1 MILSCWLVSNIGGD
15 SYLFLLKLSMQDTS
29 ICFLNAADIANKIR
43 KGEISAVQT
52 MEAHLAQIE
61 RINPQV
67 NAIVTLVPELALE
80 EARKADEKQAKG
92 GNIGPL
98 HGLPIA
104 HKDLVPTKGIR
115 TTFGSLVFQDF
126 IPEEDAL
133 LVERLREGGAIML
146 GKTNTPEF
154 GAGSQT
160 FNQVF
165 GVTRNPYDLSKTCG
179 GSSGGAA
186 VSVACR
192 MLPIADGS
200 DLGGSLRNPTNYC
213 NVVGFRPSVG
223 RVPSW
228 PNESGWNSFDVDG
241 PIARTVEDTALML
254 SVLAGPD
261 SRSPICLP
269 ESGSIFLKSLERN
282 LKGVRIAWSPDLGG
296 LPVDSLVTE
305 TLEAQRHVFEDLGCV
320 VEEGFPDFSDADEI
334 FKTFRAWF
342 YELKLA
348 SLLPE
353 HREKIKE
360 TVIWNI
366 ESGMKLSGPE
376 LGRAEVKRTALF
388 HRVREFMQDYDFL
401 ALPVSQVPPFPLEQE
416 YVSEINGLQMGTYL
430 DWMRS
435 CYFISVTGQPAISVP
450 CGFTAEG
457 LPVGL
462 QLVGPPQDD
471 LGVLQLANAFE
482 KATGFY
488 KKIPDLA
495 LAT

>member
-1 MILSCWLVSNIGGD
+1 M
-15 SYLFLLKLSMQDTS
+15 YDTS
-29 ICFLNAADIANKIR
+29 LCYLTATELALKIR
-43 KGEISAVQT
+43 SGEISAVET

-61 RINPQV
+61 KVNPQV

-80 EARKADEKQAKG
+80 QARKADKKLAKG
-92 GNIGPL
+92 GEVGPL
-98 HGLPIA
+98 HGLPVA

-115 TTFGSLVFQDF
+115 TTFGSPIFQDF
-126 IPEEDAL
+126 VPEEDAL
-133 LVERLREGGAIML
+133 LVERIRNAGGISL

-165 GVTRNPYDLSKTCG
+165 GATKNPYDLSKTCG

-192 MLPIADGS
+192 MLPFADGS
-200 DLGGSLRNPTNYC
+200 DLGGSLRNPTNFC

-228 PNESGWNSFDVDG
+228 PSQSGWNSFAVDG
-241 PIARTVEDTALML
+241 PIARTVEDASLML

-261 SRSPICLP
+261 ARSPICLP
-269 ESGSIFLKSLERN
+269 ESGAVFQQSLERN
-282 LKGVRIAWSPDLGG
+282 LKGIRIAWSPDLGG
-296 LPVDSLVTE
+296 LPVDSRVTE
-305 TLEAQRHVFEDLGCV
+305 TLEKQREVFEDLGCI
-320 VEEGFPDFSDADEI
+320 VEEGFPDFTDADEI
-334 FKTFRAWF
+334 FKTFRAWYF
-342 YELKLA
+342 ELKLA

-353 HREKIKE
+353 HREKMKE

-366 ESGMKLSGPE
+366 ESGIKLSGPE

-388 HRVREFMQDYDFL
+388 HRVREFMQNYDFL

-416 YVSEINGLQMGTYL
+416 YVSEINGMKMETYL

-435 CYFISVTGQPAISVP
+435 CYYITVTGQPAISVP
-450 CGFTAEG
+450 SGFTDDG

-462 QLVGPPQDD
+462 QLVGRPQDD
-471 LGVLQLANAFE
+471 LGVLQLAYAFE

-488 KKIPDLA
+488 NNVPDLV
-495 LAT
+495 LTP

>member
-1 MILSCWLVSNIGGD
+1 MYD
-15 SYLFLLKLSMQDTS
+15 KS
-29 ICFLNAADIANKIR
+29 ICFLTATELAKRIR
-43 KGEISAVQT
+43 TGEISAVET
-52 MEAHLAQIE
+52 MGAHLAQIE
-61 RINPQV
+61 KVNPQV
-67 NAIVTLVPELALE
+67 NAIVTLLPERAMD
-80 EARKADEKQAKG
+80 EARKSDEKMATG
-92 GNIGPL
+92 AELGPL
-98 HGLPIA
+98 HGLPVA
-104 HKDLVPTKGIR
+104 YKDLVQTKGIR
-115 TTFGSLVFQDF
+115 TTFGSLVFKDF
-126 IPEEDAL
+126 VPEEDAL
-133 LVERLREGGAIML
+133 LVERVRQAGAIVI

-165 GVTRNPYDLSKTCG
+165 GVTKNPYDLSKTCG

-192 MLPIADGS
+192 MLPFADGS
-200 DLGGSLRNPTNYC
+200 DFGGSLRNPTNFC

-228 PNESGWNSFDVDG
+228 PNESGWNSFSVDG
-241 PIARTVEDTALML
+241 PIARTVEDTSLIL

-261 SRSPICLP
+261 LRSPISLS
-269 ESGSIFLKSLERN
+269 ENASIFRQSLDIN
-282 LKGVRIAWSPDLGG
+282 LKGTRIAWSSDLGG
-296 LPVDSLVTE
+296 LPVDSRVTE
-305 TLEAQRHVFEDLGCV
+305 TLVAQLNVFEDLGCF
-320 VEEGFPDFSDADEI
+320 VEESFPDFSDADEI

-342 YELKLA
+342 FELKLA

-353 HREKIKE
+353 HREKMKE

-366 ESGMKLSGPE
+366 ETGMKLSGPE

-388 HRVREFMQDYDFL
+388 HRIREFMKDYDFL
-401 ALPVSQVPPFPLEQE
+401 ALPVSQVPPFPLDQE
-416 YVSEINGLQMGTYL
+416 YVKEINGLQMETYL

-450 CGFTAEG
+450 CGFTSDS

-462 QLVGPPQDD
+462 QLVGRPQNDF
-471 LGVLQLANAFE
+471 GVLQLAHAFE
-482 KATGFY
+482 KSTGFY

-495 LAT
+495 L

>member
-1 MILSCWLVSNIGGD
+1 M
-15 SYLFLLKLSMQDTS
+15 YDTS
-29 ICFLNAADIANKIR
+29 LCYLTATELALKIR
-43 KGEISAVQT
+43 SGEISAVET

-61 RINPQV
+61 KVNPQV

-80 EARKADEKQAKG
+80 QARKADEKLAQG
-92 GNIGPL
+92 GKLGPL
-98 HGLPIA
+98 HGLPVA

-115 TTFGSLVFQDF
+115 TTFGSPIFQDF
-126 IPEEDAL
+126 VPEEDAL
-133 LVERLREGGAIML
+133 LVERIRNAGGISL

-165 GVTRNPYDLSKTCG
+165 GVTKNPYDLSKTCG

-192 MLPIADGS
+192 MLPFADGS
-200 DLGGSLRNPTNYC
+200 DLGGSLRNPTNFC

-228 PNESGWNSFDVDG
+228 PNEAGWNSFAVDG
-241 PIARTVEDTALML
+241 PIARTVEDCALLL

-261 SRSPICLP
+261 ARSPICLP
-269 ESGSIFLKSLERN
+269 ESGTVFQQSLERN
-282 LKGVRIAWSPDLGG
+282 LKGIRIAWSADLGG
-296 LPVDSLVTE
+296 LPVDSRVTE
-305 TLEAQRHVFEDLGCV
+305 TLEAQREVFEDLGCI
-320 VEEGFPDFSDADEI
+320 VEEGFPDFTDADEI
-334 FKTFRAWF
+334 FKTFRAWYF
-342 YELKLA
+342 ELKLA

-353 HREKIKE
+353 HREKMKE

-388 HRVREFMQDYDFL
+388 HRVREFMQNYDFL

-416 YVSEINGLQMGTYL
+416 YVSEINGMKMETYL

-435 CYFISVTGQPAISVP
+435 CYYITVTGQPAISVP
-450 CGFTAEG
+450 SGFTDDG

-462 QLVGPPQDD
+462 QLVGRPQDD
-471 LGVLQLANAFE
+471 LGVLQLAHAFE

-488 KKIPDLA
+488 NKVPDLA
-495 LAT
+495 FNV

>member
-1 MILSCWLVSNIGGD
+1 M
-15 SYLFLLKLSMQDTS
+15 YDTS
-29 ICFLNAADIANKIR
+29 LCYLTATELALKIGS
-43 KGEISAVQT
+43 GEISAVET

-61 RINPQV
+61 KVNLQV

-80 EARKADEKQAKG
+80 QARKADEKLAQG
-92 GNIGPL
+92 GKLGPL
-98 HGLPIA
+98 HGLPVA

-115 TTFGSLVFQDF
+115 TTFGSPIFQDF
-126 IPEEDAL
+126 VPEHDAL
-133 LVERLREGGAIML
+133 LVERIQNAGGISL

-165 GVTRNPYDLSKTCG
+165 GATKNPYDLSKTCG

-192 MLPIADGS
+192 MLPFADGS
-200 DLGGSLRNPTNYC
+200 DLGGSLRNPTNFC

-228 PNESGWNSFDVDG
+228 PNEAGWNSFAVDG
-241 PIARTVEDTALML
+241 PIARTVEDCALLL

-261 SRSPICLP
+261 ARSPICLQ
-269 ESGSIFLKSLERN
+269 ESGAVFRQSLERN
-282 LKGVRIAWSPDLGG
+282 LKGIRIAWSADLGG
-296 LPVDSLVTE
+296 LPVASRVTE
-305 TLEAQRHVFEDLGCV
+305 TLEAQREVFKDIGCI
-320 VEEGFPDFSDADEI
+320 VEEDFPDFTDADEI
-334 FKTFRAWF
+334 FKTFRAWYF
-342 YELKLA
+342 ELKLA

-353 HREKIKE
+353 HREKMKE

-388 HRVREFMQDYDFL
+388 HRVRKFMQNYDFL

-416 YVSEINGLQMGTYL
+416 YVSEINGMKMETYL

-435 CYFISVTGQPAISVP
+435 CYYITVTGQPAISVP
-450 CGFTAEG
+450 CGFTDDG

-462 QLVGPPQDD
+462 QLVGRPQDD
-471 LGVLQLANAFE
+471 LGVLQLAHAFE

-488 KKIPDLA
+488 NKIPDLA
-495 LAT
+495 LAV

>member
-1 MILSCWLVSNIGGD
+1 MTDTALC
-15 SYLFLLKLSMQDTS
+15 YLTATELAL
-29 ICFLNAADIANKIR
+29 KIR
-43 KGEISAVQT
+43 SGEISAVET

-61 RINPQV
+61 KVNPQV

-80 EARKADEKQAKG
+80 QARKADEKLAQG
-92 GNIGPL
+92 GKLGPL
-98 HGLPIA
+98 HGLPVA

-115 TTFGSLVFQDF
+115 TTFGSPIFQDF
-126 IPEEDAL
+126 VPEEDAL
-133 LVERLREGGAIML
+133 LVERIRNAGGISL

-165 GVTRNPYDLSKTCG
+165 GATKNPYDLSKTCG

-192 MLPIADGS
+192 MLPFADGS
-200 DLGGSLRNPTNYC
+200 DLGGSLRNPTNFC

-228 PNESGWNSFDVDG
+228 PNEAGWNSFAVDG
-241 PIARTVEDTALML
+241 PIARTVDDTALLL

-261 SRSPICLP
+261 LRSPICLP
-269 ESGSIFLKSLERN
+269 ESGAVFQQSLERN
-282 LKGVRIAWSPDLGG
+282 LKGIRIAWSADLGG
-296 LPVDSLVTE
+296 LPVDSRVTE
-305 TLEAQRHVFEDLGCV
+305 TLEAQREVFEDLGCI
-320 VEEGFPDFSDADEI
+320 VEEGFPDFTDADEI
-334 FKTFRAWF
+334 FKTFRAWYF
-342 YELKLA
+342 ELKLA

-353 HREKIKE
+353 HREKMKE

-388 HRVREFMQDYDFL
+388 HRVREFMQNYDFL

-416 YVSEINGLQMGTYL
+416 YVSEINGMKMETYL

-435 CYFISVTGQPAISVP
+435 CYYITVTGQPAISVP
-450 CGFTAEG
+450 SGFTDDG

-462 QLVGPPQDD
+462 QLVGRPQDD
-471 LGVLQLANAFE
+471 LGVLQLAYAFE

-488 KKIPDLA
+488 KKVPDLA
-495 LAT
+495 LAV

>member
-1 MILSCWLVSNIGGD
+1 MH
-15 SYLFLLKLSMQDTS
+15 DTS
-29 ICFLNAADIANKIR
+29 ICFLTAAEIAKKIQ

-160 FNQVF
+160 FNRVF

-228 PNESGWNSFDVDG
+228 PNESGWNSFAVDG

-296 LPVDSLVTE
+296 LPVDSRVTE

-353 HREKIKE
+353 HGEKIKE

-462 QLVGPPQDD
+462 QLVGRPQDD

-488 KKIPDLA
+488 KTIPDLA

>member
-1 MILSCWLVSNIGGD
+1 M
-15 SYLFLLKLSMQDTS
+15 YDTS
-29 ICFLNAADIANKIR
+29 LCFLTATELGLKIR
-43 KGEISAVQT
+43 SGEISAVET

-61 RINPQV
+61 KVNPQV

-80 EARKADEKQAKG
+80 QARKADEKLAQG
-92 GNIGPL
+92 GKLGPL
-98 HGLPIA
+98 HGLPVA

-115 TTFGSLVFQDF
+115 TTFGSPIFQDF
-126 IPEEDAL
+126 VPEEDAL
-133 LVERLREGGAIML
+133 LVERIRNAGGISL

-165 GVTRNPYDLSKTCG
+165 GVTKNPYDLSKTCG

-192 MLPIADGS
+192 MLPFADGS
-200 DLGGSLRNPTNYC
+200 DLGGSLRNPTNFC

-228 PNESGWNSFDVDG
+228 PNESGWNSFAVDG
-241 PIARTVEDTALML
+241 PIARTVEDTALLL

-261 SRSPICLP
+261 ARSPICLP
-269 ESGSIFLKSLERN
+269 ESGAVFQQSLERN
-282 LKGVRIAWSPDLGG
+282 LKGIRIAWSADLGG
-296 LPVDSLVTE
+296 LPVDSRVTE
-305 TLEAQRHVFEDLGCV
+305 TLEAQREVFEDLGCI
-320 VEEGFPDFSDADEI
+320 VEEGFPDFTDADEI
-334 FKTFRAWF
+334 FKTFRAWYF
-342 YELKLA
+342 ELKLA

-353 HREKIKE
+353 HREKMKE

-388 HRVREFMQDYDFL
+388 HRVREFMQNYDFL

-416 YVSEINGLQMGTYL
+416 YVSEINGMKMETYL

-435 CYFISVTGQPAISVP
+435 CYYITVTGQPAISVP
-450 CGFTAEG
+450 SGFTDDG

-462 QLVGPPQDD
+462 QLVGRPQDD
-471 LGVLQLANAFE
+471 LGVLQLAYAFE

-488 KKIPDLA
+488 KKVPDLA
-495 LAT
+495 LAV

>member
-1 MILSCWLVSNIGGD
+1 MTDTALC
-15 SYLFLLKLSMQDTS
+15 YLTATELAL
-29 ICFLNAADIANKIR
+29 KIR
-43 KGEISAVQT
+43 SGEISAVET

-61 RINPQV
+61 KVNPQV

-80 EARKADEKQAKG
+80 QARKADEKLAQG
-92 GNIGPL
+92 GKLGPL
-98 HGLPIA
+98 HGLPVA

-115 TTFGSLVFQDF
+115 TTFGSPIFQDF
-126 IPEEDAL
+126 VPEEDAL
-133 LVERLREGGAIML
+133 LVERIRNAGGISL

-165 GVTRNPYDLSKTCG
+165 GVTKNPYDLSKTCG

-192 MLPIADGS
+192 MLPFADGS
-200 DLGGSLRNPTNYC
+200 DLGGSLRNPTNFC

-228 PNESGWNSFDVDG
+228 PNEAGWNSFAVDG
-241 PIARTVEDTALML
+241 PIARTVEDCALLL

-261 SRSPICLP
+261 ARSPICLP
-269 ESGSIFLKSLERN
+269 ESGAVFQQSLERN
-282 LKGVRIAWSPDLGG
+282 LKGIRIAWSADLGG
-296 LPVDSLVTE
+296 LPVDSRVTE
-305 TLEAQRHVFEDLGCV
+305 TLEAQREVFEDLGCI
-320 VEEGFPDFSDADEI
+320 VEEGFPDFTDADEI
-334 FKTFRAWF
+334 FKTFRAWYF
-342 YELKLA
+342 ELKLA

-353 HREKIKE
+353 HREKMKE

-388 HRVREFMQDYDFL
+388 HRVREFMQNYDFL

-416 YVSEINGLQMGTYL
+416 YVSEINGMKMETYL

-435 CYFISVTGQPAISVP
+435 CYYITVTGQPAISVP
-450 CGFTAEG
+450 SGFTDDG

-462 QLVGPPQDD
+462 QLVGRPQDD
-471 LGVLQLANAFE
+471 LGVLQLAYAFE

-488 KKIPDLA
+488 KKVPDLA
-495 LAT
+495 LAV

>member
-1 MILSCWLVSNIGGD
+1 MTDTALC
-15 SYLFLLKLSMQDTS
+15 YLTATELAL
-29 ICFLNAADIANKIR
+29 KIR
-43 KGEISAVQT
+43 SGEISAVET

-61 RINPQV
+61 KVNPQV

-80 EARKADEKQAKG
+80 QARKADEKLAQG
-92 GNIGPL
+92 GKLGPL
-98 HGLPIA
+98 HGLPVA

-115 TTFGSLVFQDF
+115 TTFGSPIFKDF
-126 IPEEDAL
+126 FPEEDAI
-133 LVERLREGGAIML
+133 LVERIRNAGGISL

-165 GVTRNPYDLSKTCG
+165 GVTKNPYDLSKTCG

-192 MLPIADGS
+192 MLPFADGS
-200 DLGGSLRNPTNYC
+200 DLGGSLRNPTNFC

-223 RVPSW
+223 LVPSW
-228 PNESGWNSFDVDG
+228 PNESGWNSFAVDG
-241 PIARTVEDTALML
+241 PIARTVDDTALLL

-261 SRSPICLP
+261 LRSPICLP
-269 ESGSIFLKSLERN
+269 ESGAVFQQSLERN
-282 LKGVRIAWSPDLGG
+282 QKEIRIAWSSDLGG
-296 LPVDSLVTE
+296 LPVDSRVTE
-305 TLEAQRHVFEDLGCV
+305 TLEKQLCIFEDLGCI
-320 VEEGFPDFSDADEI
+320 VEEKFPDFSDADEI

-353 HREKIKE
+353 HKEKMKE

-388 HRVREFMQDYDFL
+388 HRVRKFMQNYDFL

-416 YVSEINGLQMGTYL
+416 YVSEINGIKMETYL

-435 CYFISVTGQPAISVP
+435 CYYITVTGQPAISVP
-450 CGFTAEG
+450 SGFTDDG

-462 QLVGPPQDD
+462 QLVGRPQDD
-471 LGVLQLANAFE
+471 LGVLQLAYAFE

-488 KKIPDLA
+488 NKVPDLA
-495 LAT
+495 FNV

>member
-1 MILSCWLVSNIGGD
+1 MTDTALC
-15 SYLFLLKLSMQDTS
+15 YLTATELAL
-29 ICFLNAADIANKIR
+29 KIR
-43 KGEISAVQT
+43 SGEISAVEI

-61 RINPQV
+61 KVNPQV

-80 EARKADEKQAKG
+80 QARKADEKLAQG
-92 GNIGPL
+92 GKLGPL
-98 HGLPIA
+98 HGLPVA
-104 HKDLVPTKGIR
+104 HKDLVQTKGIR
-115 TTFGSLVFQDF
+115 TTFGSPIFQDF

-133 LVERLREGGAIML
+133 LVERLREAGAIML

-165 GVTRNPYDLSKTCG
+165 GVTKNPYDLSKTCG

-192 MLPIADGS
+192 MLPFADGS
-200 DLGGSLRNPTNYC
+200 DLGGSLRNPTNFC

-228 PNESGWNSFDVDG
+228 PNESGWNSFAVDG
-241 PIARTVEDTALML
+241 PIARTVEDTALLL

-261 SRSPICLP
+261 FRSPISLP
-269 ESGSIFLKSLERN
+269 GNGSVFQQSLERN
-282 LKGVRIAWSPDLGG
+282 LKGIRIAWSVDLGG
-296 LPVDSLVTE
+296 LPVDSRVTE
-305 TLEAQRHVFEDLGCV
+305 TLEAQREVFEDLGCI
-320 VEEGFPDFSDADEI
+320 VEEEFPDFSDADEI
-334 FKTFRAWF
+334 FKTFRAWYF
-342 YELKLA
+342 ELKLA

-353 HREKIKE
+353 HREKMKE

-388 HRVREFMQDYDFL
+388 HRVREFMQNYDFL

-416 YVSEINGLQMGTYL
+416 YVSEINGMKMDTYL

-435 CYFISVTGQPAISVP
+435 CYYITVTGQPAISVP
-450 CGFTAEG
+450 CGFTDDG

-462 QLVGPPQDD
+462 QLVGRPQDD
-471 LGVLQLANAFE
+471 LGVLQLAYAFE

-488 KKIPDLA
+488 KIVPDLA
-495 LAT
+495 FNV

>member
-1 MILSCWLVSNIGGD
+1 MH
-15 SYLFLLKLSMQDTS
+15 DTS
-29 ICFLNAADIANKIR
+29 ICFLTAAEIAKKIR

-67 NAIVTLVPELALE
+67 NAIVTFIQELALE

-228 PNESGWNSFDVDG
+228 PNESGWNSFAVDG
-241 PIARTVEDTALML
+241 PIARTVEDSALML

-282 LKGVRIAWSPDLGG
+282 LKGVKIDWSPDLGG
-296 LPVDSLVTE
+296 LPVDSRVTE

-353 HREKIKE
+353 HGEKIKE

-401 ALPVSQVPPFPLEQE
+401 ALPVSQVPPFPVEQE

-462 QLVGPPQDD
+462 QLVGRPQDD

-488 KKIPDLA
+488 KTIPDLA

>member
-1 MILSCWLVSNIGGD
+1 MH
-15 SYLFLLKLSMQDTS
+15 DTS
-29 ICFLNAADIANKIR
+29 ICFLTAAEIAKKIR

-67 NAIVTLVPELALE
+67 NAIVTFIQELALE

-98 HGLPIA
+98 HGLPVA

-228 PNESGWNSFDVDG
+228 PNESGWNSFAVDG

-296 LPVDSLVTE
+296 LPVDSRVTE

-401 ALPVSQVPPFPLEQE
+401 ALPVSQVPPFPVEQE

-462 QLVGPPQDD
+462 QLVGRPQDD

-488 KKIPDLA
+488 KTIPDLA

>member
-1 MILSCWLVSNIGGD
+1 MH
-15 SYLFLLKLSMQDTS
+15 DTS
-29 ICFLNAADIANKIR
+29 ICFLTAAEIAKKIR

-61 RINPQV
+61 RINPHV
-67 NAIVTLVPELALE
+67 NAIVTFIQELALE

-92 GNIGPL
+92 GNVGPL

-160 FNQVF
+160 FNRVF

-228 PNESGWNSFDVDG
+228 PNESGWNSFAVDG

-269 ESGSIFLKSLERN
+269 ERGSIFLKSLERN

-296 LPVDSLVTE
+296 LPVDSRVTE

-353 HREKIKE
+353 HGENIKE

-462 QLVGPPQDD
+462 QLVGRPQDD

-488 KKIPDLA
+488 KTIPDLA

>member
-1 MILSCWLVSNIGGD
+1 MT
-15 SYLFLLKLSMQDTS
+15 DTAL
-29 ICFLNAADIANKIR
+29 CFLTAVELAQKIR
-43 KGEISAVQT
+43 SGELSAVET

-61 RINPQV
+61 KVNPQV
-67 NAIVTLVPELALE
+67 NAIVTLLPEMAME
-80 EARKADEKQAKG
+80 AARKADEKLARG
-92 GNIGPL
+92 EEVGPL
-98 HGLPIA
+98 HGLPVA
-104 HKDLVPTKGIR
+104 HKDLVQTKGIR
-115 TTFGSLVFQDF
+115 TTFGSLVYENFVPD
-126 IPEEDAL
+126 EDAL
-133 LVERLREGGAIML
+133 LVERLREAGAILL

-160 FNQVF
+160 FNKVF
-165 GVTRNPYDLSKTCG
+165 GVTKNPYDLTKTCG

-192 MLPIADGS
+192 MLPFADGS

-213 NVVGFRPSVG
+213 NVVGLRPSVG

-228 PNESGWNSFDVDG
+228 PSESGWNSFAVDG

-261 SRSPICLP
+261 LRSPISLP
-269 ESGSIFLKSLERN
+269 ENGAVFRNSLERN
-282 LKGVRIAWSPDLGG
+282 LKGIRIAWSSDLGG
-296 LPVDSLVTE
+296 LPVDSRVTK
-305 TLEAQRHVFEDLGCV
+305 TLEAQRAVFEDLGCI

-342 YELKLA
+342 YEMNLS

-353 HREKIKE
+353 HRDKLKE
-360 TVIWNI
+360 TVVWNI
-366 ESGMKLSGPE
+366 EAGMKLSGPE

-388 HRVREFMQDYDFL
+388 HRVREFMQNYDFL
-401 ALPVSQVPPFPLEQE
+401 ALPVSQVPPFPIEQE
-416 YVSEINGLQMGTYL
+416 FVSEINGVQMETYL

-450 CGFTAEG
+450 CGFTADG

-462 QLVGPPQDD
+462 QLVGKPQDD
-471 LGVLQLANAFE
+471 LGVLQLAHAFE
-482 KATGFY
+482 KASGFY
-488 KKIPDLA
+488 QQIPKVA
-495 LAT
+495 L

>member
-1 MILSCWLVSNIGGD
+1 M
-15 SYLFLLKLSMQDTS
+15 YDTS
-29 ICFLNAADIANKIR
+29 LCYLTATELALKIR
-43 KGEISAVQT
+43 SGEISAVET

-61 RINPQV
+61 KVNPQV

-80 EARKADEKQAKG
+80 QARKADEKLVKG
-92 GNIGPL
+92 GEVGPL
-98 HGLPIA
+98 HGLPVA

-115 TTFGSLVFQDF
+115 TTFGSPIFQDF
-126 IPEEDAL
+126 VPEEDAL
-133 LVERLREGGAIML
+133 LVERIRNAGGISL

-165 GVTRNPYDLSKTCG
+165 GVTKNPYDLSKTCG

-192 MLPIADGS
+192 MLPFADGS
-200 DLGGSLRNPTNYC
+200 DLGGSLRNPTNFC

-228 PNESGWNSFDVDG
+228 PNEAGWNSFAVDG

-261 SRSPICLP
+261 ARSPICLP
-269 ESGSIFLKSLERN
+269 ESGNIFQQSLERN
-282 LKGVRIAWSPDLGG
+282 LKGLRIAWSADLDG
-296 LPVDSLVTE
+296 LPVDSRVTK
-305 TLEAQRHVFEDLGCV
+305 TLEAQREVFEDLGCI

-334 FKTFRAWF
+334 FKTFRAWYF
-342 YELKLA
+342 ELKLA

-353 HREKIKE
+353 HREKMKE

-388 HRVREFMQDYDFL
+388 HRVREFMQNYDFL
-401 ALPVSQVPPFPLEQE
+401 ALPVSQVPPFPLEHE
-416 YVSEINGLQMGTYL
+416 YVSEINGMKMETYL

-435 CYFISVTGQPAISVP
+435 CYYISVTGQPAISVP
-450 CGFTAEG
+450 SGFTNDG

-462 QLVGPPQDD
+462 QLVGRPQDD
-471 LGVLQLANAFE
+471 LGVLQLAYAFE

-488 KKIPDLA
+488 NKVPDLA
-495 LAT
+495 LAD

>member
-1 MILSCWLVSNIGGD
+1 M
-15 SYLFLLKLSMQDTS
+15 YDTS
-29 ICFLNAADIANKIR
+29 LCYLTATELALKIR
-43 KGEISAVQT
+43 SGEISAVET

-61 RINPQV
+61 KVNPQV

-80 EARKADEKQAKG
+80 QARKADEKLAQG
-92 GNIGPL
+92 GKLGPL
-98 HGLPIA
+98 HGLPVA

-115 TTFGSLVFQDF
+115 TTFGSPIFQDF
-126 IPEEDAL
+126 VPEQDAL
-133 LVERLREGGAIML
+133 LVERIRNAGGISL

-165 GVTRNPYDLSKTCG
+165 GVTKNPYDLSKTCG

-192 MLPIADGS
+192 MLPFADGS
-200 DLGGSLRNPTNYC
+200 DLGGSLRNPTNFC

-228 PNESGWNSFDVDG
+228 PNEAGWNSFAVDG
-241 PIARTVEDTALML
+241 PIARTVEDCALLL

-261 SRSPICLP
+261 ARSPICLP
-269 ESGSIFLKSLERN
+269 ESGAVFQQSLERN
-282 LKGVRIAWSPDLGG
+282 LKGIRIAWSADLGG
-296 LPVDSLVTE
+296 LPVDSRVTE
-305 TLEAQRHVFEDLGCV
+305 TLEAQREVFEDLGCI
-320 VEEGFPDFSDADEI
+320 VEEGFPDFTDADEI
-334 FKTFRAWF
+334 FKTFRAWYF
-342 YELKLA
+342 ELKLA

-353 HREKIKE
+353 HREKMKE

-388 HRVREFMQDYDFL
+388 HRVREFMQNYDFL

-416 YVSEINGLQMGTYL
+416 YVSEINGMKMETYL

-435 CYFISVTGQPAISVP
+435 CYYITVTGQPAISVP
-450 CGFTAEG
+450 SGFTDDG

-462 QLVGPPQDD
+462 QLVGRPQDD
-471 LGVLQLANAFE
+471 LGVLQLAYAFE

-488 KKIPDLA
+488 KKVPDLA
-495 LAT
+495 LAV